1 MLSYLTN
8 RTQTIKIESTF
19 SYWTNTVKGIPQV
32 SILGQLIFNISINYL
47 FFFLAKHEICY
58 SADSNSLYSCGMNLD
73 NIFTNL
79 MQDTLQIGDIATKS
93 VSCYTYLNTIDL
105 KLNFKEHINNRKKAC
120 NKLYAL
126 RCLRI
131 FLTQEKAKIL
141 ACSMRGS
148 QFLCLFNVDVMHKNK
163 YMQRFEKVQL
173 I

>member
-8 RTQTIKIESTF
+8 RRQTIKIDSTF
-19 SYWTNTVKGIPQV
+19 SDWTNIVKGILQV
-32 SILGQLIFNISINYL
+32 SILGQLRFNISINYL

-79 MQDTLQIGDIATKS
+79 MQDTLQIGDITTKS
-93 VSCYTYLNTIDL
+93 VSSVTLIGNTINS

-120 NKLYAL
+120 YKLYAL
-126 RCLRI
+126 RWLRT
-131 FLTQEKAKIL
+131 FLTQEKVKIL

-148 QFLCLFNVDVMHKNK
+148 QFLCL
-163 YMQRFEKVQL
+163 L
-173 I
+173 ISMFCIKTNICKDLKRCN